1 MSVNNNF
8 FSGLCNKPTAID
20 ARIRGTNFP
29 WYWSGNAVTINPAI
43 GLQCWN
49 KWQKNGMC
57 RDFEVRFC
65 CPDPEPSV
73 CHGQWSAWIDNDN
86 PSATGDWE
94 VELPCNLVTSIDARE
109 VSTKQDYTLSGNIVH
124 LNTDHGYVWL

>member
-1 MSVNNNF
+1 M
-8 FSGLCNKPTAID
+8 CTKPTAID

-29 WYWSGNAVTINPAI
+29 WYWSGNNVSISPAL

-49 KWQKNGMC
+49 KWQKKGWC

-65 CPDPEPSV
+65 CPDPKPPV
-73 CHGQWSAWIDNDN
+73 CHGQWSSWIDNDN

-94 VELPCNLVTSIDARE
+94 VELPCDLVTAIDARE

-124 LNTDHGYVWL
+124 LNTDHG

>member
-1 MSVNNNF
+1 
-8 FSGLCNKPTAID
+8 
-20 ARIRGTNFP
+20 
-29 WYWSGNAVTINPAI
+29 
-43 GLQCWN
+43 
-49 KWQKNGMC
+49 MC

-65 CPDPEPSV
+65 CPDPEPPV

-94 VELPCNLVTSIDARE
+94 VELPCDLVTAIDARE

-124 LNTDHGYVWL
+124 LNTDHGYVNL